1 MDSVTQKKCKKFNVP
16 KGYCIINGNVKH
28 IGASLMSNRDS
39 IQNYLY
45 EEIMTGIKQYIETN
59 RLNQGDQI
67 PTEAE
72 LCEIFQA
79 SRISIRRAIKEL
91 VDEGVL
97 QIIRGKGTFVNTF
110 RKEIHLLHFQGYTE
124 GLTTKSEFIT
134 KDIISM
140 EKIKGTAHINNKFN
154 NQFDEYIEL
163 VRKVYRNNQILSLD
177 YAYFP
182 TELYPEIEN
191 KITAESS
198 TFRIIN
204 DEYGIN
210 FSKVCKDLE
219 FVHPTEEVQKHLEVN
234 RMTPIILV
242 DKIIYNEKSIPVH
255 YSNYHL
261 IADRVKLRLET
272 DY

>member
-1 MDSVTQKKCKKFNVP
+1 M
-16 KGYCIINGNVKH
+16 NGNVKN
-28 IGASLMSNRDS
+28 IGANLMSNRGQ

-45 EEIMTGIKQYIETN
+45 EEIMTGIKQYIESN
-59 RLNQGDQI
+59 QLNQGDQI

-124 GLTTKSEFIT
+124 GLTTKSDFIT

-140 EKIKGTAHINNKFN
+140 EKIKGTPHINNKFN

-182 TELYPEIEN
+182 TALYPSIEN
-191 KITAESS
+191 KITSDSS
-198 TFRIIN
+198 TFKIIN

-210 FSKVCKDLE
+210 FKKVCKDLE

-242 DKIIYNEKSIPVH
+242 DKIIYNEQSIPVH
-255 YSNYHL
+255 YSNYYL